1 MSHAHVIII
10 GGGIV
15 GSACAQR
22 LAETGWRVTL
32 IERDTL
38 GSGATAAG
46 MGQVVALDDSPA
58 EFALTA
64 DSQRRW
70 HALGQANPLVH
81 EYTPCGTIWVAS
93 DDEELAMAAA
103 KVPNYHAA
111 GLQAELLDAA
121 ALYRHEPNLRPGLPG
136 GLRIAG
142 DAVVY
147 PSRSAAWLWQQTG
160 GTLIHAA
167 VTAIHAGGVTLAD
180 GRHLHADAVVLA
192 TGSRARDLVPALP
205 IRPKK
210 GHLVITDRYPGFI
223 HHQVAEMGYVK
234 NAHLAD
240 VDSVAFNV
248 QPRATGQILIGS
260 CRQYDIHTPEVDPV
274 MLGQMLQRCLEFM
287 PALATL
293 SSLRVWTGYRAAT
306 PDSQPLIGPHPYQPG
321 LWLATGHEGLGITT
335 SLGTADLLAALMNQT
350 APAIDPTPY
359 LPSRF
364 FAPTSSLL

>member
-1 MSHAHVIII
+1 MSPSDVIII

-15 GSACAQR
+15 GCACAHR

-32 IERDTL
+32 VERDTI

-46 MGQVVALDDSPA
+46 MGQIVALDDSPA
-58 EFALTA
+58 ELALTA

-70 HALGQANPLVH
+70 HTLGQANPLIH
-81 EYTPCGTIWVAS
+81 EYTPCGTVWVAS
-93 DDEELAMAAA
+93 DDEELALAAA
-103 KVPNYHAA
+103 KVSSYHAA
-111 GLQAELLDAA
+111 GLHAELLDAA

-147 PSRSAAWLWQQTG
+147 SSRSAAWLWEQTG
-160 GTLIHAA
+160 GTLIHDE
-167 VTAIHAGGVTLAD
+167 VTAIQSGGVTLAN
-180 GRHLHADAVVLA
+180 GRQLRADVVVLA
-192 TGSRARDLVPALP
+192 TGSRARELVPTLP

-223 HHQVAEMGYVK
+223 HHQVAEMGYAK

-240 VDSVAFNV
+240 VDSVAFNI

-260 CRQYDIHTPEVDPV
+260 CRQYDIHTPEVDPH
-274 MLGQMLQRCLEFM
+274 MLGRMLQRCIDFM
-287 PALATL
+287 PGLATL
-293 SSLRVWTGYRAAT
+293 STLRVWTGYRAAT
-306 PDSQPLIGPHPYQPG
+306 PDGLPLIGPHPHIPG

-335 SLGTADLLAALMNQT
+335 SLGTADLLAALLNHT
-350 APAIDPTPY
+350 SPAINPSSY
-359 LPSRF
+359 LPERF
-364 FAPTSSLL
+364 FPAH

>member
-1 MSHAHVIII
+1 MSPSDVIII

-15 GSACAQR
+15 GCACAHR

-32 IERDTL
+32 VERDTI

-46 MGQVVALDDSPA
+46 MGQIVALDDSPA
-58 EFALTA
+58 ELVLTA

-70 HALGQANPLVH
+70 HTLGQANPLIH
-81 EYTPCGTIWVAS
+81 EYTPCGTVWVAS
-93 DDEELAMAAA
+93 DDEELTLAAA
-103 KVPNYHAA
+103 KVSSYHAA
-111 GLQAELLDAA
+111 GLHAELLDAA

-147 PSRSAAWLWQQTG
+147 SSRSAAWLWEQTG
-160 GTLIHAA
+160 GTLIHDE
-167 VTAIHAGGVTLAD
+167 VTAIQSGGVTLAN
-180 GRHLHADAVVLA
+180 GRQLRADVVVLA
-192 TGSRARDLVPALP
+192 TGSRARELVPTLP

-223 HHQVAEMGYVK
+223 HHQVAEMGYAK

-240 VDSVAFNV
+240 VDSVAFNI

-260 CRQYDIHTPEVDPV
+260 CRQYDIHTPEVDPH
-274 MLGQMLQRCLEFM
+274 MLGRMLQRCIDFM
-287 PALATL
+287 PGLATL
-293 SSLRVWTGYRAAT
+293 STLRVWTGYRAAT
-306 PDSQPLIGPHPYQPG
+306 PDGLPLIGPHPHIPG

-335 SLGTADLLAALMNQT
+335 SLGTADLLAALLNHT
-350 APAIDPTPY
+350 SPAINPSPY
-359 LPSRF
+359 LPERF
-364 FAPTSSLL
+364 FPAH

>member
-1 MSHAHVIII
+1 
-10 GGGIV
+10 
-15 GSACAQR
+15 
-22 LAETGWRVTL
+22 
-32 IERDTL
+32 
-38 GSGATAAG
+38 
-46 MGQVVALDDSPA
+46 VA
-58 EFALTA
+58 
-64 DSQRRW
+64 
-70 HALGQANPLVH
+70 
-81 EYTPCGTIWVAS
+81 
-93 DDEELAMAAA
+93 
-103 KVPNYHAA
+103 NYHAA
-111 GLQAELLDAA
+111 GLHAKLLDAT

-160 GTLIHAA
+160 GTLIHAQ
-167 VTAIHAGGVTLAD
+167 VSAIHVGGVTLTD
-180 GRHLHADAVVLA
+180 GRHLSADAIVLA

-260 CRQYDIHTPEVDPV
+260 CRQYDIHTPEVDPI
-274 MLGQMLQRCLEFM
+274 MLGRMLQRCLEFM

-293 SSLRVWTGYRAAT
+293 SSIRVWTGYRAAT
-306 PDSQPLIGPHPYQPG
+306 PDGQPLIGPHPHQPG

-350 APAIDPTPY
+350 TPAITPTPIY
-359 LPSRF
+359 PVVFLHRHDTQQLNATPYQRLIYSDNRLPV
-364 FAPTSSLL
+364 APSHLNTEDHHNNQSTLHALQKILFEPQNQPNPVFSLRYMP